1 MKIALGIE
9 YNGKNYHGWQNQKEV
24 ITIQETLEKAISYIA
39 NQKIKVIC
47 AGRTDTGVHSSGQI
61 IHFQTTSKRTEK
73 AWTIGVNSK
82 LPNDISVCWIKKVPN
97 NFHARYSATSR
108 QYQYIINN
116 SILRS
121 ALLNDYS
128 YHFFKPLNEKK
139 MHYSGQYLIGEH
151 DFTSFRST
159 YCQSKSPYRK
169 IMNLSVSRFKNLIII
184 NIQANSFLQH
194 MVRNIVGSLIEVGT
208 NKKPENWIQKVL
220 KKKNRR
226 LAGITAKSS
235 GLNLIYVN
243 YPIKFNFIKNKKP
256 QFVL

>member
-24 ITIQETLEKAISYIA
+24 ISIQEMLEKAISYIA

-61 IHFQTTSKRTEK
+61 IHFQTTSNRTEK

-82 LPNDISVCWIKKVPN
+82 LPNDISVSWIKKVPD
-97 NFHARYSATSR
+97 NFHARYSAIYR

-121 ALLNDYS
+121 ALLHDYS
-128 YHFFKPLNEKK
+128 YHFFKPLDEKK
-139 MHYSGQYLIGEH
+139 MHYSGQYLIGEY

-159 YCQSKSPYRK
+159 YCQSKNPYRK
-169 IMNLSVSRFKNLIII
+169 ILNLTVSRFENLIII
-184 NIQANSFLQH
+184 NIKANSFLQH
-194 MVRNIVGSLIEVGT
+194 MVRNIVGSLIEVGM
-208 NKKPENWIQKVL
+208 NKKPENWIKKIL
-220 KKKNRR
+220 IKKNRKF
-226 LAGITAKSS
+226 AGITAKSS
-235 GLNLIYVN
+235 GLNLIYVH
-243 YPIKFNFIKNKKP
+243 YPVKFNLINNKRPK
-256 QFVL
+256 FLL